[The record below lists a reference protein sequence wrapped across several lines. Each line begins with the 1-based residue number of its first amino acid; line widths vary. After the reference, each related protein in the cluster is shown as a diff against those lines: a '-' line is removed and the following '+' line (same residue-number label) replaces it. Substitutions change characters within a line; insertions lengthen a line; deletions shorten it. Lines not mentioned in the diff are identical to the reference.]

1 MRGKTLP
8 GTDTSTDT
16 PDQIILHVDMD
27 CFYASCER
35 LREPVLR
42 DAPVVIGMGY
52 EPGETFGAVATAS
65 YEAREHGIESAQ
77 SISHALEQ
85 LPRADAH
92 NQNQTAPDKTDAGTG
107 SEGYY
112 RPVDLEYYQSVAA
125 EVKDILHDCAD
136 VVREVSIDEAYLDIT
151 GRTTWQRTNG
161 GDRTLAEGYA
171 RYVKQRIMRTVG
183 VPASV
188 GVAPNMSAAKIAS
201 DHQKP
206 DGLVVLEPGSV
217 ASFLNPL
224 PVESIHGVGPVTAN
238 RLSELEIRT
247 AGDLA
252 AADSERLTEVLDS
265 RAETLSKRA
274 MGNDDRDV
282 TPTGKPQSLSRESA
296 FAATTE
302 NKAQKQNAISELAAD
317 VAARANQR
325 GALYQTI
332 GIKVVTPPYEVRTRE
347 RSLPG
352 PIEDSDLV
360 VDIACELLAEFEE
373 EAARKIGVRVSNLSF
388 AAADQAQLNARE
400 WDSDRSCAPAPAVDD
415 IQDDS
420 HDIDNAN
427 HHPHRSHSSGQ
438 ASLEEFTTK
447 HD

>member
-1 MRGKTLP
+1 MRGETLP
-8 GTDTSTDT
+8 GTDNSTNT
-16 PDQIILHVDMD
+16 PNQIILHVDMD

-35 LREPVLR
+35 LREPALR
-42 DAPVVIGMGY
+42 DVPVVIGMGY

-65 YEAREHGIESAQ
+65 YEAREYGIESAQ
-77 SISHALEQ
+77 PISHALER
-85 LPRADAH
+85 LPRADADEP
-92 NQNQTAPDKTDAGTG
+92 NGADDTDTE
-107 SEGYY
+107 SNPSGYY
-112 RPVDLEYYQSVAA
+112 RSVDLDFYQSVAA

-151 GRTTWQRTNG
+151 DRTAWQQTES

-206 DGLVVLEPGSV
+206 DGLVVIEPGSV
-217 ASFLNPL
+217 ASFLSPL
-224 PVESIHGVGPVTAN
+224 PVESIHGVGPVTAD
-238 RLSELEIRT
+238 RLSELEVRT

-252 AADSERLTEVLDS
+252 TADRKRLTEVLDS

-274 MGNDDRDV
+274 MGNDNREV

-296 FAATTE
+296 FAAATE
-302 NKAQKQNAISELAAD
+302 DEAQKRDAISGLATD

-332 GIKVVTPPYEVRTRE
+332 GIKIVIPPYEVRTRE
-347 RSLPG
+347 RSLSG
-352 PIEDSDLV
+352 PIEDADLV
-360 VDIACELLAEFEE
+360 VDVACELLSEFEE

-388 AAADQAQLNARE
+388 AAADQAQLDACE
-400 WDSDRSCAPAPAVDD
+400 WDSDRSCVPTAPVDD
-415 IQDDS
+415 AQDDNNTK
-420 HDIDNAN
+420 DINEY
-427 HHPHRSHSSGQ
+427 PHQPYSSGQ
-438 ASLEEFTTK
+438 VSLGEFGTE